1 MVSEKDY
8 SYPFALF
15 IALIG
20 GSFVIIQKY
29 LLNHGIN
36 WKAMMTVNSLYF
48 FIFGIIFTYYYRND
62 IVPEV
67 KRFNW
72 KIFALLGIS
81 ILLATFVSSILN
93 YKLLERNDAYIV
105 SGLTLVAPI
114 FTLIFAKLFLDEDI
128 NCKGVLGILII
139 IVGSWI
145 IIQAKQE
152 ADAKKTKF

>member
-1 MVSEKDY
+1 MGFGKDY
-8 SYPFALF
+8 SYLIALI

-29 LLNHGIN
+29 LLNNGIQ
-36 WKAMMTVNSLYF
+36 WKAMITINSLYF

-72 KIFALLGIS
+72 KIFTILGIG

-105 SGLTLVAPI
+105 SGLTLSAPI
-114 FTLIFAKLFLDEDI
+114 FTLLFAKLFLKEDVS
-128 NCKGVLGILII
+128 CKGVLGVLVILA
-139 IVGSWI
+139 GSWL
-145 IIQAKQE
+145 IIQAKKE
-152 ADAKKTKF
+152 DDAKQY